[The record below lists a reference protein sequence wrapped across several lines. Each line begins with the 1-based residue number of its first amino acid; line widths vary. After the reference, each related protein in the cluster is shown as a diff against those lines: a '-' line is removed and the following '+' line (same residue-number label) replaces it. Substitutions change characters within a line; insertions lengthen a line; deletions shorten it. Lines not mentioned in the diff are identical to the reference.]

1 MISHGSNG
9 TMLLTFLTHHFPNN
23 GPEKTAAWAAV
34 ERAQRLLNQAANKIA
49 PAFNKGLRPPH
60 LAGL

>member
-1 MISHGSNG
+1 
-9 TMLLTFLTHHFPNN
+9 MLLTFLTHHFPNN
-23 GPEKTAAWAAV
+23 GLEKTAAWAAV